1 MDINRSHAP
10 NSPAEP
16 PSSSE
21 APRSPASDGQ
31 TNVAA
36 ARERGGALGSLAD
49 RRHARAS
56 DSEAMHDAPAQTSA
70 EAGPS
75 SAGERPRKRLRTEQ
89 HVRFA
94 RPEGEGS
101 FGAGRDVPS
110 QPMARLYAMPRHEAD
125 DPEQRRVN
133 EQIAHNQ
140 RTLIDRL
147 HIERQS
153 AAALPRQDAFL
164 AAAGQHLTP
173 SELRSLLTDV
183 LHLTEE
189 ARADV
194 ARLLP
199 TRQGGAYLSR
209 DEGALEHAL
218 GGSVSDVVV
227 RRASWMMHAG
237 VAARLVPGAAPSEL
251 LSRTVEQAQAD
262 LIEHF
267 EHGGPSSQRR
277 AVNDLIGCV
286 LLAPSLG
293 DAYRLAHLAL
303 QPRYLRAWRDS
314 QRAGALSL
322 LASALLSANTLAW
335 MQALAAEG
343 GAGAGEGGGGAE
355 AGAAGDVARI
365 QALGAAHRDGL
376 AQIVPLLRD
385 GMRGMA
391 SIPSRA
397 AHDVLSSLARLV
409 GRGMPDTQTRQALL
423 DLYEHLL
430 ERVDEPERGPAYA
443 ELAAIMPSLGEAGL
457 QRRAF
462 DLVTRH
468 RPGTPRTS
476 DGLGHLDGAGRARVL
491 THVLYQL
498 NQLGDDVR
506 DDALALLSDQTA
518 PGHIERLPNDAPGRL
533 LEAARGLIL
542 QPGDNLR
549 LLDVAGRLLDRA
561 SVDDVVQSL
570 EAFFGQADTAPD
582 DDALEDAVWA
592 LWDRF
597 LPQLPADRSAN
608 LLAHAV
614 AVDVAYLPAALR
626 RFAGVDANR
635 LDTMLHALND
645 HRSQTLAEELVERG
659 IDDPDG
665 LHATVQAMLAER
677 PAAERADAASS
688 IVHVLAWAATR
699 MPQAQRTQAM
709 RNSARAAIRI
719 INDAPAQ
726 ARAGLL
732 AAYLRPEPT
741 GRVGIVAFQFLAA
754 SMSAGRAPQFHR
766 WLDSVPIGD
775 RRAMATGVARL
786 LPAIREQNQAALA
799 VTVVEGIY
807 PRSLESWSDHHA
819 LVQALTATLARW
831 PLAFDVQRVRIGA
844 MIEHGVRALPPGP
857 EHEQALHH
865 LAAIAPQ
872 LAQGASSSGEA
883 PLATHA
889 WAMQLIHSELTRTD
903 DATRMRVLQALE
915 NHSGG

>member
-1 MDINRSHAP
+1 MDINRSHAS
-10 NSPAEP
+10 NSPSEP
-16 PSSSE
+16 PSTSE
-21 APRSPASDGQ
+21 APRSPAADAQ
-31 TNVAA
+31 ANVAA
-36 ARERGGALGSLAD
+36 AREHGGALGSLAD
-49 RRHARAS
+49 RRRARAS
-56 DSEAMHDAPAQTSA
+56 DAEATPDTSAQTSA
-70 EAGPS
+70 EAGSS

-94 RPEGEGS
+94 RPEDEGS
-101 FGAGRDVPS
+101 SGAGRDVPS
-110 QPMARLYAMPRHEAD
+110 QPMARLHAMPRHEAD

-199 TRQGGAYLSR
+199 TGQGGAYLSG
-209 DEGALEHAL
+209 DEEALEHAL

-237 VAARLVPGAAPSEL
+237 VAARLFPGTAPSEL
-251 LSRTVEQAQAD
+251 LSRTIEQAQAD

-267 EHGGPSSQRR
+267 EHGGPSSQHR

-286 LLAPSLG
+286 LLAPSLD

-303 QPRYLRAWRDS
+303 QPRYLRAWPDS

-322 LASALLSANTLAW
+322 LASALLSANSLAW

-343 GAGAGEGGGGAE
+343 GAGAGEGGAE
-355 AGAAGDVARI
+355 TAAADEVARV
-365 QALGAAHRDGL
+365 QALGAAHRSGL
-376 AQIVPLLRD
+376 AQIVPLLRE
-385 GMRGMA
+385 GMRGIS
-391 SIPSRA
+391 SIPSNDAR
-397 AHDVLSSLARLV
+397 DVLSSLARLV
-409 GRGMPDTQTRQALL
+409 GRGMPDTQTQQAVL
-423 DLYEHLL
+423 DLYDHLL
-430 ERVDEPERGPAYA
+430 DRVDEHERGPAYG
-443 ELAAIMPSLGEAGL
+443 ELAAITPSLGEAGL

-476 DGLGHLDGAGRARVL
+476 DWLGHLDGASRVRVL
-491 THVLYQL
+491 TQVLYQL
-498 NQLGDDVR
+498 HRLGDAVR
-506 DDALALLSDQTA
+506 EDALALLSDQTA

-533 LEAARGLIL
+533 LEAARGLTL

-549 LLDVAGRLLDRA
+549 LLGVAERLLDRA
-561 SVDDVVQSL
+561 SVDDIVQSL
-570 EAFFGQADTAPD
+570 EAFFGHADAEPD
-582 DDALEDAVWA
+582 DDALEEAVWA

-597 LPQLPADRSAN
+597 LPQLPADHSAN

-626 RFAGVDANR
+626 RFVGVDANR
-635 LDTMLHALND
+635 LYAMLNALND
-645 HRSQTLAEELVERG
+645 HRSQPLAEELIERG
-659 IDDPDG
+659 VDDPDG

-677 PAAERADAASS
+677 PSQERADAASS
-688 IVHVLAWAATR
+688 IAHVLAWAAMR
-699 MPQAQRTQAM
+699 APQAQRAQAM

-719 INDAPAQ
+719 VNDTPAQ

-741 GRVGIVAFQFLAA
+741 GRVGVVAFQFLAA
-754 SMSAGRAPQFHR
+754 SMSAGRAPQFHQ

-786 LPAIREQNQAALA
+786 LPAIREQGQAALA
-799 VTVVEGIY
+799 ITVVEGIY
-807 PRSLESWSDHHA
+807 PRSLESWSDHHP

-831 PLAFDVQRVRIGA
+831 PLAFEVQRVRIGA
-844 MIEHGVRALPPGP
+844 MIEHGIRALPPGP
-857 EHEQALHH
+857 EHEQALRH
-865 LAAIAPQ
+865 LAAIARQ

-889 WAMQLIHSELTRTD
+889 WAVQLIHSELARTD
-903 DATRMRVLQALE
+903 DATRVRVLQVLE
-915 NHSGG
+915 NNSGG